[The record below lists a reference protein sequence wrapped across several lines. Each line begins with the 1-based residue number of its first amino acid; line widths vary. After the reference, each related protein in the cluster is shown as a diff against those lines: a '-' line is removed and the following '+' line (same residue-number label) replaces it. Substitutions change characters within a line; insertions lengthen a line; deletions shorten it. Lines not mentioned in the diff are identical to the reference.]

1 MLRPLK
7 TLFLIALLTL
17 ASKGQLQQADS
28 FDTLYSRGNNA
39 MYVPKYD
46 TIKQLKKAN
55 EKADTILNDLELI
68 KEKLGIATMGQDSTY
83 CKQKYK

>member
-17 ASKGQLQQADS
+17 ATKGQLQQADS
-28 FDTLYSRGNNA
+28 YDTLYSRGSDA
-39 MYVPKYD
+39 MYVPKFD

-68 KEKLGIATMGQDSTY
+68 KARLGIATVRQDTAY
-83 CKQKYK
+83 CKPKCK